1 MIPIVTPE
9 QMRAI
14 DLASPLGLKRLVDL
28 AGRAVAMTA
37 INMMGGTYGR
47 RVVVII
53 GKGNNG
59 ADGRVAANV
68 LRCRG
73 VVVDC
78 LGPGEI
84 VPSHRRIDLI
94 IDAAFGTGLRDSF
107 VAPAIPAGVAVLAVD
122 IPSGVDGLTGLV
134 NGSPL
139 RADRTVTFGA
149 YKPGLLFGDGPQLA
163 GHVTV
168 ADLGLDCGSAR
179 AHMVEQRDVARWVP
193 SRADGAHKWK
203 AATLVVAGSPGMFGA
218 GRLASAAA
226 QRAGAG
232 MVRLGSPGCEADPFA
247 PTEVVSRPMAG
258 DGWAIDVLAD
268 LKRFHSVVIGPGLGR
283 LNSAVTGVRQIVSN
297 CRIPIVVDADGLLA
311 LSVGD
316 GGAAEILRSRV
327 YPTVLTPH
335 DAEFALLFGER
346 PGADRLQSTRFLAAR
361 TGAVVLLKGPSTI
374 VASPDGRHL
383 VVTEGS
389 PRLATAGTGAV
400 LAGVVGAMLAQGIP
414 AFEAAAA
421 AAFVHG
427 RASQLGHDGLIASDL
442 IDLLPGALQSIRSS

>member
-1 MIPIVTPE
+1 
-9 QMRAI
+9 MRVI
-14 DLASPLGLKRLVDL
+14 DLASPIGLKRLVDL
-28 AGRAVAMTA
+28 AGRSVAMTA

-47 RVVVII
+47 RVVVIV

-59 ADGRVAANV
+59 ADGRVAANA
-68 LRCRG
+68 LRSRG
-73 VVVDC
+73 VVVTC
-78 LGPGEI
+78 IEPGDEMPG
-84 VPSHRRIDLI
+84 VGRTDLV
-94 IDAAFGTGLRDSF
+94 IDAAFGTGLRDAF
-107 VAPAIPAGVAVLAVD
+107 FAPKLAPGVQVLAVD
-122 IPSGVDGLTGLV
+122 IPSGVDGLTGFA

-149 YKPGLLFGDGPQLA
+149 YKPGLLFADGPHLA
-163 GHVTV
+163 GKVTV
-168 ADLGLDCGSAR
+168 VGLGLDCESAL
-179 AHMVEQRDVARWVP
+179 AHLVEQTDVAEWVP
-193 SRADGAHKWK
+193 VRADGAHKWN
-203 AATLVVAGSPGMFGA
+203 AATLVVAGSSGMFGA
-218 GRLASAAA
+218 ARLASSAA

-247 PTEVVSRPMAG
+247 PTEVVSRPMIG

-316 GGAAEILRSRV
+316 GGASEILRGRV

-335 DAEFALLFGER
+335 DAEFAMLFGER
-346 PGADRLQSTRFLAAR
+346 PGPDRLQSSRFLAAR

-374 VASPDGRHL
+374 VASPDGRHY
-383 VVTEGS
+383 VVNEGS
-389 PRLATAGTGAV
+389 PRLATAGTGDV
-400 LAGVVGAMLAQGIP
+400 LAGVLGAFLAQGIP
-414 AFEAAAA
+414 AFEAAAS

-427 RASQLGHDGLIASDL
+427 RASQMAHDGLIASDL
-442 IDLLPGALQSIRSS
+442 IDLLPAAIESIRST